1 MPTINP
7 KGIGNSIMANLFDLI
22 KVYESE
28 WQEVSARNFTEQ
40 EQLATGRVEVVASK
54 YGKSVCFHLA
64 KGKAYIPL
72 EPNSEAK
79 VDDLL
84 DIETIKIVDLKYVG
98 NKADQQGKHILRIR
112 TKEAKPKAEIS
123 FDNPFGL

>member
-1 MPTINP
+1 MT
-7 KGIGNSIMANLFDLI
+7 NLFDLI

-28 WQEVSARNFTEQ
+28 WQEVNARDFTEQ
-40 EQLATGRVEVVASK
+40 EYLATSDVEVVASK

-72 EPNSEAK
+72 EPSSEAQVGDRLDMKAIK
-79 VDDLL
+79 V
-84 DIETIKIVDLKYVG
+84 VDLKYVG

-112 TKEAKPKAEIS
+112 TEEAKPKAEIS

>member
-1 MPTINP
+1 
-7 KGIGNSIMANLFDLI
+7 MANLFDLV

-28 WQEVSARNFTEQ
+28 WQEVNARNFTEQ
-40 EQLATGRVEVVASK
+40 EFLATGDVEVVASK

-72 EPNSEAK
+72 EPNSEVQVGDHLDMKAIK
-79 VDDLL
+79 V
-84 DIETIKIVDLKYVG
+84 VDLKYSG

-112 TKEAKPKAEIS
+112 TEEAKPKAEIS